1 MDYRAE
7 IVKLYNSE
15 AYHSLSG
22 YYGRQSM
29 LDIIGMARREDVHS
43 NFLAWIFNGRG
54 TGCGNYA
61 VKKLLQAIVMA
72 KSDFAINAS
81 APLPE
86 ALMDVFAIG
95 GYDVRNV
102 SVDTE
107 RVIPGAGDRKSRRID
122 ILLEID
128 VAIEDR
134 VKTLPVIIENKVKSH
149 EHTHQTIA
157 YREWALE
164 TYVDAERYYAPVCV
178 FLTPDKTSDIREG
191 RGSQCECSEYVRL
204 NYQYLV
210 DYVFEPLRM
219 RTTDQV
225 TRTRV
230 EDYLRCLSYANVTNE
245 DGVKGELVMAITSKE
260 RELLRQFW
268 KSNKALLSAAM
279 EALSED
285 EDCTEEE
292 RQAFRSASETTS
304 SKDYSRY
311 RLQGEAE
318 SFGKR
323 GIVDAVLRKYFGEAR
338 TLEQLSR
345 DFPAT
350 LHTGG
355 FSRLAAE
362 ITPEQS
368 CRYFAPIQL
377 ADGNRVVC
385 SNQWGAGNIEPF
397 LDRARELGFVI
408 ERC

>member
-7 IVKLYNSE
+7 MVKLYNSE
-15 AYHSLSG
+15 AYHSLSE

-43 NFLAWIFNGRG
+43 NFLAWIFDGRG
-54 TGCGNYA
+54 TGCGSYA
-61 VKKLLQAIVMA
+61 VQKLLQAIVMA

-107 RVIPGAGDRKSRRID
+107 RVIPGAGDKKSRRID

-128 VAIEDR
+128 VSIEGR
-134 VKTLPVIIENKVKSH
+134 AKTLPVIIENKVRSH
-149 EHTHQTIA
+149 EHTLQTIA
-157 YREWALE
+157 YRNWALE
-164 TYVDAERYYAPVCV
+164 AYADVERYYAPICV

-191 RGSQCECSEYVRL
+191 RGSECACSEYVRV

-210 DYVFEPLRM
+210 DYVLEPLRR
-219 RTTDQV
+219 RTHDNV

-245 DGVKGELVMAITSKE
+245 DGIKGELVMAITAKE

-268 KSNKALLSAAM
+268 KSNKALLSVAM

-285 EDCTEEE
+285 EDSTEEE

-311 RLQGEAE
+311 RLQGEDE

-323 GIVDAVLRKYFGEAR
+323 GIVAAVLRMYFSEPR
-338 TLEQLSR
+338 TLEQLKR
-345 DFPAT
+345 DFPDS

-355 FSRLAAE
+355 FSRLASDIA
-362 ITPEQS
+362 PEQT
-368 CRYFAPIQL
+368 CRYFSPIQL
-377 ADGNRVVC
+377 SDGNRVVC
-385 SNQWGAGNIEPF
+385 SNQWGAGNIESF
-397 LDRARELGFVI
+397 LDRAHELGFVI